1 MFCKTFILKKFAG
14 YNFCVIIYT
23 QLRGDIMFLGSDYY
37 YAYDIVLDENKLRVD
52 IYKVSI
58 EVKNGRDR
66 CYKYDYLESSYPDD
80 IKNHLQC
87 LTAYNYISM
96 KKFKNENYALSDNP
110 LINLKLM
117 LLGTRYE
124 LLEKVYDHHAVIEG
138 MNKIVKYAHLI
149 NIYTGEEKVVEIGSL
164 EVTEAN
170 IKKLLD
176 SGFKSIDESPLM
188 SHIDDV
194 GRGTT
199 QLR

>member
-1 MFCKTFILKKFAG
+1 
-14 YNFCVIIYT
+14 
-23 QLRGDIMFLGSDYY
+23 MFLGSDYY

-52 IYKVSI
+52 LYKVSI

-96 KKFKNENYALSDNP
+96 KKFKNEDFSLSDNP

-124 LLEKVYDHHAVIEG
+124 LLEKVYDPHAIIEG